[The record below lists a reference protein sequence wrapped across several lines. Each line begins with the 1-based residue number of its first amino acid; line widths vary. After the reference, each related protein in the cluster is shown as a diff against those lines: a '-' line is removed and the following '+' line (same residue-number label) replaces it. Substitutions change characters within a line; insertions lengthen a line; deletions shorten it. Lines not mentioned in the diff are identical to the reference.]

1 VGLPASTEYSHKFLI
16 VYFLSC
22 FMIRKILK
30 FCHVCICTDV
40 QKLTTKILKVIPFT
54 KNKRKMSDDKMLFDA
69 PVSSK
74 TFTFKSVLL
83 QTEALNGILSSDI
96 FVLFLVKGTAFKIF
110 VVSFQTPCIHTH
122 THTHTICLSQ
132 KMK

>member
-1 VGLPASTEYSHKFLI
+1 MCMYN
-16 VYFLSC
+16 
-22 FMIRKILK
+22 
-30 FCHVCICTDV
+30 V
-40 QKLTTKILKVIPFT
+40 QKLTTKILKAVPLT
-54 KNKRKMSDDKMLFDA
+54 KNKTKMSDDKMLFDA

-122 THTHTICLSQ
+122 NLLISKNEIKIHSKYKEKQHPITIWQSW
-132 KMK
+132 